1 MLSVGWDSTCAHLE
15 ILVEGARGLRNF
27 FKVHDL
33 KSALAEPIN
42 QIVRGTHP
50 ERSTGSGELQIDDS
64 VEDIIVKE
72 THTRE
77 PAKIGKRGHFGS
89 SLLPAMELMMNSQ
102 VFHPK
107 RCLIAL
113 R

>member
-1 MLSVGWDSTCAHLE
+1 ME
-15 ILVEGARGLRNF
+15 
-27 FKVHDL
+27 K
-33 KSALAEPIN
+33 
-42 QIVRGTHP
+42 HP
-50 ERSTGSGELQIDDS
+50 EMSTGSGELQIDDS

-107 RCLIAL
+107 RCLIGKLVKTIFGRAKL
-113 R
+113 ISHFLEMANMQ